1 MSLVGYFHPLLVKIL
16 PSPSSLILL
25 FGFQKSSWWE
35 AEESGRK
42 TRGDNQRGLK
52 VKFVLST
59 CSEEVETAEI
69 CFLKKD
75 KF

>member
-1 MSLVGYFHPLLVKIL
+1 MSLMGYFHPLLVKTL
-16 PSPSSLILL
+16 PSPSLLILL

-52 VKFVLST
+52 VKFVAVHLQ
-59 CSEEVETAEI
+59 
-69 CFLKKD
+69 
-75 KF
+75 